1 MAATT
6 APQPANPFIKHLA
19 SSSRK
24 TRDRALLS
32 LRTYLARNTPFTPL
46 DLLKLWKGLYYS
58 MWMSDK
64 PLNQQRLVRDLA
76 DLVDVLRTEENVLGF
91 LEAFWKTMA
100 REWGGID
107 ALRMDKYLYLVRCYV
122 GKGFERCG
130 REGWEGPFT
139 ERYLEV
145 VEGTPLEPSDSKI
158 PNGLRYHVIDVY
170 VDELDKADG
179 ERSAPLGRMLGPLRR
194 VQKEGFVKTVR
205 KRAEEALEDERI
217 GDWKGEKAAQ
227 ADEEGGEEEEEDGE
241 GGEFGGFA
249 D

>member
-6 APQPANPFIKHLA
+6 SPQSSNPFIKHLA

-24 TRDRALLS
+24 IRDRALLS
-32 LRTYLARNTPFTPL
+32 LRTYLSRNTAFTPL
-46 DLLKLWKGLYYS
+46 DLLKLWKSLYYS

-64 PLNQQRLVRDLA
+64 PLNQQRLARDLA
-76 DLVDVLRTEENVLGF
+76 DLVDVLSTEENVLGF

-100 REWGGID
+100 REWGNID

-122 GKGFERCG
+122 GKGFEICR
-130 REGWEGPFT
+130 REEWEGTFT
-139 ERYLEV
+139 EKYLQI
-145 VEGTPLEPSDSKI
+145 VEGTPLEPRDAKI
-158 PNGLRYHVIDVY
+158 PNGLRYHVIDIY
-170 VDELDKADG
+170 VDELDKTDG
-179 ERSAPLGRMLGPLRR
+179 EKSAPLERMLGPLRR

-217 GDWKGEKAAQ
+217 GDWKGEKAEQ
-227 ADEEGGEEEEEDGE
+227 TDEEGEEGKEDGE
-241 GGEFGGFA
+241 DDEFGGFA